1 MSILTDYE
9 KLEQKI
15 GWLNEDQQKLV
26 SIDQFLLM
34 QSDQKALLQRLNAI
48 EQKQTQ
54 FNEREQQLNNFLEQ
68 FVEERNKKFEEQKET
83 DRMLQKQMDELGNSL
98 KKEFE
103 KGTSQLKG
111 QLSAKMEEYQ
121 NQQQQNIDAL
131 TEAQKGNVEI
141 VGKIGKIENLV
152 AISTPGGQWRR
163 YDPYRIAGAIVLFI
177 FIIYAVFQLNEQK
190 ENCRLKMNGDAANTS
205 DFAELEQ
212 QKQSN
217 AKFAEI
223 ERQNDLQQ
231 EKVIKLEKYQKEQQL
246 NIVDLQ
252 KTIATMREIGNFSMA
267 AQEEEEQTKHEEL
280 KLLREMIKQFELELT
295 GMKQIDPYRI
305 AGAIVLFIFVIYA
318 VHRFSNKF
326 AELEGYQN
334 QQQQNIDA
342 LTEAQ
347 KRNGLIPQQ
356 NRWNSSILCHKE
368 LALTEPGRL
377 IVKKKRDAN
386 LANKQMSLDT
396 FVGHDAGT
404 YGYVGDGNFWGH
416 EVAGCSHTAHGR
428 PYIVRKPSFGVGNV
442 IGCGVN
448 LATRQIFYTK
458 DGERL
463 DNLHTFFSRERPGV
477 LWPHEILVPPWHEGT
492 YGYGTSQM
500 KSELSAKME
509 EYQNQQQQNIDALT
523 EAQKRNDQLNEKR
536 LEMAFAELE
545 EHKQSNANKFAEL
558 EEHKQSNANK
568 FAELERQKLSN
579 ANKFA
584 ELERQKLSNANKFA
598 ELEEHKQS
606 NANKFAELEEHK
618 QSNANKFAELERQ
631 KLSNANKF
639 AELERQKL
647 SNANKFAELERQK
660 LSNANKFA
668 EIKQQNALQQEKVV
682 KLEKYQ
688 KEQQPDI
695 VDLQK
700 TVTTLR
706 EIEWSSVRAEKPMP
720 KNPYFEVKILKE
732 KGNISIGLATKQMP
746 LDKYVGNH
754 KGTYAYTSDG
764 NFWGHEVAEC
774 FHGINGRP
782 FIKEKP
788 PFGVGDVVGCGVN
801 LATRQ
806 IIYTKNGEPLDTA
819 NLFVDSAANLF
830 PCVSLGGSGTEIE
843 ALSISTGMDHAE
855 LWAIAE
861 NGQRELAQ
869 TAEIGRMSLNKGQ
882 IRCIGMSL
890 VGRGLDAHLANSGGP
905 FSLGTALSIG
915 AQMLEALRVLH
926 NIGYVHNDLK
936 PANFCTLARQIVLI
950 DFGLAEKF
958 FENGIHREGGTV
970 QLFKGTVKYA
980 SLAAHLRDLTSA
992 KDDIESFA
1000 YLLIDMSILT
1010 DYEKLEQKIGWLN
1023 EDQQKLVSI
1032 DQFLLM
1038 QSDQKALLQRL
1049 NALEQKQTVNS
1060 EQQKTDQKALSAMI
1074 DQQFNERE
1082 QQLNNFFEQFV
1093 EKQQKSEANV

>member
-190 ENCRLKMNGDAANTS
+190 ENCRLKMNVGDAANTS

-386 LANKQMSLDT
+386 LGWCSVLGEEPIPKEYFGISYFEVKILKNDSYICIGLANKQMSLDT

-463 DNLHTFFSRERPGV
+463 E
-477 LWPHEILVPPWHEGT
+477 
-492 YGYGTSQM
+492 
-500 KSELSAKME
+500 
-509 EYQNQQQQNIDALT
+509 
-523 EAQKRNDQLNEKR
+523 
-536 LEMAFAELE
+536 
-545 EHKQSNANKFAEL
+545 
-558 EEHKQSNANK
+558 
-568 FAELERQKLSN
+568 
-579 ANKFA
+579 
-584 ELERQKLSNANKFA
+584 
-598 ELEEHKQS
+598 
-606 NANKFAELEEHK
+606 
-618 QSNANKFAELERQ
+618 
-631 KLSNANKF
+631 
-639 AELERQKL
+639 
-647 SNANKFAELERQK
+647 
-660 LSNANKFA
+660 
-668 EIKQQNALQQEKVV
+668 
-682 KLEKYQ
+682 
-688 KEQQPDI
+688 
-695 VDLQK
+695 
-700 TVTTLR
+700 TV
-706 EIEWSSVRAEKPMP
+706 
-720 KNPYFEVKILKE
+720 
-732 KGNISIGLATKQMP
+732 G
-746 LDKYVGNH
+746 
-754 KGTYAYTSDG
+754 
-764 NFWGHEVAEC
+764 
-774 FHGINGRP
+774 
-782 FIKEKP
+782 
-788 PFGVGDVVGCGVN
+788 
-801 LATRQ
+801 
-806 IIYTKNGEPLDTA
+806 
-819 NLFVDSAANLF
+819 LFVNFAADLF
-830 PCVSLGGSGTEIE
+830 PCVSLWGSNDTIE
-843 ALSISTGMDHAE
+843 A
-855 LWAIAE
+855 
-861 NGQRELAQ
+861 NF
-869 TAEIGRMSLNKGQ
+869 
-882 IRCIGMSL
+882 
-890 VGRGLDAHLANSGGP
+890 GP
-905 FSLGTALSIG
+905 
-915 AQMLEALRVLH
+915 
-926 NIGYVHNDLK
+926 
-936 PANFCTLARQIVLI
+936 
-950 DFGLAEKF
+950 DFKYKF
-958 FENGIHREGGTV
+958 
-970 QLFKGTVKYA
+970 
-980 SLAAHLRDLTSA
+980 
-992 KDDIESFA
+992 
-1000 YLLIDMSILT
+1000 
-1010 DYEKLEQKIGWLN
+1010 
-1023 EDQQKLVSI
+1023 
-1032 DQFLLM
+1032 
-1038 QSDQKALLQRL
+1038 
-1049 NALEQKQTVNS
+1049 
-1060 EQQKTDQKALSAMI
+1060 
-1074 DQQFNERE
+1074 
-1082 QQLNNFFEQFV
+1082 
-1093 EKQQKSEANV
+1093 